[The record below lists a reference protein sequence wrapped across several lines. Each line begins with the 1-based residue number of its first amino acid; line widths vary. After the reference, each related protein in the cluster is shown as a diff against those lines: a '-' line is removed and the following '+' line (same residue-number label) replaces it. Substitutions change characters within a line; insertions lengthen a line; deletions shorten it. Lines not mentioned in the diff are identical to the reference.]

1 MLINKLQRK
10 LRRQLFNKHTLMA
23 IFCCLSLLVCSFLS
37 KPAASYQ
44 QPIASQEEAQEKPK
58 NLRTEKQDPTRPPSV
73 IVQQLSPEL
82 AIKPEYELTA
92 IFTRNNLQY
101 AVVNGNVVTR
111 GDPVADMLITEI
123 SGSNLTMKQTRSSQN
138 TALKEIV
145 VLELSGS
152 VNVKKQVK
160 K

>member
-1 MLINKLQRK
+1 VLINKLQRK
-10 LRRQLFNKHTLMA
+10 VKKQLFNKHFLMA
-23 IFCCLSLLVCSFLS
+23 IFCCLSLVVCGLLS

-44 QPIASQEEAQEKPK
+44 QPIASQEKAQKKPL
-58 NLRTEKQDPTRPPSV
+58 NLQRVKQDPTRPPSV
-73 IVQQLSPEL
+73 MVQQLAPEL
-82 AIKPEYELTA
+82 AIKPEFELTA
-92 IFTRNNLQY
+92 IFTRDNHQY
-101 AVVNGNVVTR
+101 AVVNGNVVKT

-123 SGSNLTMKQTRSSQN
+123 SRSNLTMKHIRYSQDA
-138 TALKEIV
+138 ALKEIV